1 MAEHRRE
8 RTVSRAALF
17 SFPVSIF
24 LAAPVE
30 ADNSIGR
37 GEPPVTSDE
46 FAALALSLPG
56 VEEGT
61 HFGKRDF
68 RAGGKV
74 FASLPSSTTANIGF
88 TPDQQ
93 QLMLEIHRG
102 LYTPLAKSWG
112 ARGWTALD
120 LIVADEEIARS
131 ALTKARDN
139 VLAGKN
145 KKA

>member
-1 MAEHRRE
+1 MTH
-8 RTVSRAALF
+8 
-17 SFPVSIF
+17 
-24 LAAPVE
+24 
-30 ADNSIGR
+30 
-37 GEPPVTSDE
+37 DE
-46 FAALALSLPG
+46 FAALALSFLD

-74 FASLPSSTTANIGF
+74 FASLPSPIIANIGF

-93 QLMLEIHRG
+93 QLMLEVHG
-102 LYTPLAKSWG
+102 DLYMPLAKSWG

-120 LIVADEEIARS
+120 LTRAEAELVLS
-131 ALTKARDN
+131 ALTTARDN
-139 VLAGKN
+139 VLAKRK